1 LQVEKLNSTRI
12 FMEDFMWKHL
22 KFSSKQFNWN
32 KISEIESKEVRKVIV
47 KSIFFPFKKER
58 KDLPMKKT

>member
-1 LQVEKLNSTRI
+1 
-12 FMEDFMWKHL
+12 MEDFMWKHL